1 MSRWRVLLLPPLGM
15 RLARP
20 RWLCPEGCFSLDDR
34 RAWVV
39 VDVEA
44 TRERLSRW
52 IVLKGHDPALLQ
64 RMRLVHCCSKV
75 AAEAPRLNKGAI
87 GCF

>member
-1 MSRWRVLLLPPLGM
+1 MPPVGT

-39 VDVEA
+39 VDAEA

-52 IVLKGHDPALLQ
+52 IVLKGHDLALLQ
-64 RMRLVHCCSKV
+64 RMRLVHCCIKA
-75 AAEAPRLNKGAI
+75 AAEAPHLDHPAI